1 VFDKE
6 MVFSY
11 SSGSFLSKA
20 IKRMMLLSGGYQTLP
35 ILKSA
40 FFKRLDIK
48 CFEKASTL
56 TKDKKEI

>member
-1 VFDKE
+1 MFDKE

-20 IKRMMLLSGGYQTLP
+20 IKRTKLLSGGYRTLP

-40 FFKRLDIK
+40 LFKRLDIK

-56 TKDKKEI
+56 PKDKKEI

>member
-1 VFDKE
+1 

-20 IKRMMLLSGGYQTLP
+20 IKRTKLLSGGYRTLP

-40 FFKRLDIK
+40 LFKRLDIK

-56 TKDKKEI
+56 PKDKKEI